1 MPQDEN
7 KPDTAEAK
15 SSKRLPIKTLLLILA
30 LLVGEGV
37 GVLLLA
43 RMWASPAEVQAGGV
57 QQIESQSMEQIEEIL
72 IVEDRFPNHQT
83 GRVWLWETEVQM
95 QVKRKH
101 MDYVKRILEER
112 RAEIKTGISQIWRNA
127 HQRHLTEP
135 DLATLNRQAK
145 VYLSEIFG
153 VDSEGEQRVQ
163 RVLIP
168 KCVGFPAD
176 F

>member
-1 MPQDEN
+1 MPQNDN
-7 KPDTAEAK
+7 TPDNAEAK
-15 SSKRLPIKTLLLILA
+15 PSKRLPIKTLLLILA
-30 LLVGEGV
+30 LLIGEGV

-112 RAEIKTGISQIWRNA
+112 RAEIKTGVSQIWRNA

-145 VYLSEIFG
+145 AYLSEIFG
-153 VDSEGEQRVQ
+153 VDSEGDQRVQ